1 MELFNMT
8 NRFKSSLLWGI
19 GMAFVCVVILYF
31 VQKGAEEIT
40 VGSITLQWSVFFVTQ
55 FLMGYYGVYKDKA

>member
-1 MELFNMT
+1 MT
-8 NRFKSSLLWGI
+8 KRFKASLLWGI
-19 GMAFVCVVILYF
+19 GMASLCVVILYF

-40 VGSITLQWSVFFVTQ
+40 VSSISLQWSVFFVTQ